1 MQIPLDP
8 KVRELAELPYTISFV
23 IRKRQQIDTLNELPK
38 EKRPPDSIIW
48 DGTSEELDEWLD
60 RVFDKKNKDTVD
72 ILLKSNDVEG

>member
-1 MQIPLDP
+1 M
-8 KVRELAELPYTISFV
+8 RELAELPYTISFV
-23 IRKRQQIDTLNELPK
+23 VRKRQQIDTLNELPK

>member
-1 MQIPLDP
+1 M
-8 KVRELAELPYTISFV
+8 